1 MAKKQK
7 KDDDTLSDIVDK
19 LIDDV
24 GDDRDRLIS
33 FLDDLLTEHKDQP
46 AGIAEYVAKLIDA
59 STKQHQ
65 VKVSMLKALS
75 KNAPTAADEDAD
87 ELDEIHKEIGLPFD
101 EGLDEGSN

>member
-1 MAKKQK
+1 VAKKQK
-7 KDDDTLSDIVDK
+7 KDDTLSDIVDK

-46 AGIAEYVAKLIDA
+46 AGIAEYVAKLVDA
-59 STKQHQ
+59 STRQHQ
-65 VKVSMLKALS
+65 VKVSMIKALA
-75 KNAPTAADEDAD
+75 KNGPTAEEDDAD